1 MAHLIPPVMR
11 TLAACALMCPAV
23 ALAQSCPQTPV
34 NDAPLRLTRADPFMQ
49 IDYTSTAEGLREDR
63 TMEVRGLTRDSTTLY
78 AHPLVPA
85 RLTSDQT
92 KITMRYDAPLQ
103 GIETLDRDKK
113 WESGYTVSSD
123 GEELFKGRFTLSYKR
138 SANVVI
144 GECRYNV
151 WVVEARMYRP
161 ELYSNF
167 EQLYAPKLG
176 IVLGSVAKNAE
187 DTPVSG
193 VFFDHIERGL

>member
-1 MAHLIPPVMR
+1 MVTAWATSASRGSGRTRPTLTVTPTASATAQRTVTATVAPMAARNPW
-11 TLAACALMCPAV
+11 LA
-23 ALAQSCPQTPV
+23 
-34 NDAPLRLTRADPFMQ
+34 
-49 IDYTSTAEGLREDR
+49 
-63 TMEVRGLTRDSTTLY
+63 
-78 AHPLVPA
+78 
-85 RLTSDQT
+85 

-103 GIETLDRDKK
+103 GIETLDRDKE

-123 GEELFKGRFTLSYKR
+123 GEELFEGRFTLSYKR

-176 IVLGSVAKNAE
+176 IVLGSVAKDAE

-193 VFFDHIERGL
+193 VFFDHIERAP